1 MRDDLLTEDAYV
13 EKLLAVAAI
22 WRERAGGTT
31 DPYRGD
37 VMRRTA
43 EELERTAARTKR
55 QRPLCVSKSSSVKNP
70 IFG

>member
-1 MRDDLLTEDAYV
+1 MSDDLLTEDAYV

-43 EELERTAARTKR
+43 EELERAAARTKR
-55 QRPLCVSKSSSVKNP
+55 QRPLGVSGAQINRRP
-70 IFG
+70 